1 MLKLALQS
9 LWARRLTAGLTLLA
23 VAISVTLL
31 LSGWSGC
38 AVRHGTASPTPSP
51 APISS
56 SAPAPAR

>member
-31 LSGWSGC
+31 LGVER
-38 AVRHGTASPTPSP
+38 VRTQPVKVSPTPSRG
-51 APISS
+51 PISS
-56 SAPAPAR
+56 SVPALVR

>member
-31 LSGWSGC
+31 LGWSGC
-38 AVRHGTASPTPSP
+38 ATRPARVSPIRCR
-51 APISS
+51 ARISS